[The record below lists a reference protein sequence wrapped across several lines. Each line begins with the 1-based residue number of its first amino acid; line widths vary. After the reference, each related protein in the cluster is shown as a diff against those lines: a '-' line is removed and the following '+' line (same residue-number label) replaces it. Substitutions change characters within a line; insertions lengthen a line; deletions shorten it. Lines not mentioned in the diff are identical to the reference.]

1 MSEQE
6 YVEHIDHS
14 ELDQAAGDYELAIQA
29 EEEAWLQVLKLRGE
43 LGKDSQEAHSARQA
57 FEVVMKKTDTACV
70 KLGSAIRAARQ
81 RCPACRINQG
91 LEE

>member
-14 ELDQAAGDYELAIQA
+14 ELDQAAGAYELACQA
-29 EEEAWLQVLKLRGE
+29 EQEAWEQVLKIRSE
-43 LGKDSQEAHSARQA
+43 LGKSSHEAHSARQA
-57 FEVVMKKTDTACV
+57 FDVVMKKTDIACV

-91 LEE
+91 LE